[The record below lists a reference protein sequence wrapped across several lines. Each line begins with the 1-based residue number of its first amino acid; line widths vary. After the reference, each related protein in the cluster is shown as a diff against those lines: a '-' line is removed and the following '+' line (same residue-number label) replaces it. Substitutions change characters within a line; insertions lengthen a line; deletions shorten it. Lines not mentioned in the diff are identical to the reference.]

1 MQQLKFIVDKRERN
15 IDLIDA
21 LYSAGAS
28 LSFAQLPVGDYII
41 SDRMCVERK
50 TAPDFENSIIDGR
63 LFEQTSRLDAS
74 FIKPLLILEGGD
86 AAFRLSKNIILG
98 AMLKL
103 YSEYN
108 IQLIQSSDPI
118 ETSAIL
124 LKLAEREQVADGRM
138 PRIAG
143 VKKAYTTFQW
153 QTMMLGSLPGIG
165 PNLALRLLS
174 NFKTL
179 KNIANADI
187 NSLMKVDKIGK
198 KKASRIYG
206 ILNAEFEMS

>member
-1 MQQLKFIVDKRERN
+1 
-15 IDLIDA
+15 
-21 LYSAGAS
+21 
-28 LSFAQLPVGDYII
+28 
-41 SDRMCVERK
+41 
-50 TAPDFENSIIDGR
+50 
-63 LFEQTSRLDAS
+63 
-74 FIKPLLILEGGD
+74 
-86 AAFRLSKNIILG
+86 
-98 AMLKL
+98 MLKL

-124 LKLAEREQVADGRM
+124 LKLAEREQVVDGRM

>member
-1 MQQLKFIVDKRERN
+1 MQQLKLIVDKRERN
-15 IDLIDA
+15 IALIDA

-41 SDRMCVERK
+41 SDRICVERK
-50 TAPDFENSIIDGR
+50 TASDFENSIIDGR

-124 LKLAEREQVADGRM
+124 LKLAEREQVVDGKM

>member
-15 IDLIDA
+15 IALIDA

-41 SDRMCVERK
+41 SDRICVERK
-50 TAPDFENSIIDGR
+50 TTSDFENSIIDGR

-124 LKLAEREQVADGRM
+124 LKLAEREQVVDGRM